1 MKASLVIVL
10 LSLSGS
16 WALTCKYCNSNNGC
30 NSPSDKACT
39 SSTGTAASCFTQW
52 KVQTTDGST
61 IITNRGCSSTIPES
75 LTKVNDNEWCELNQY
90 GGGACYYKGDKTN
103 SITPSIISS
112 TSDERI
118 KCYWCNTGD
127 CTKQDTASTNNLLG
141 VETTCPL
148 GVRYCVINSNDVHT
162 SFTRGC
168 DNKLYDAN
176 NLDDADLGLGDCTS
190 TGCRCKTNNCNSGF
204 QGVKCHRYTLDTCS
218 GGNIIDNDPEVIQCL
233 TGTET
238 CAVRKSNFKDK
249 CEIWEYNCGIDHTSR
264 GCETGINVPY
274 MVDEAEVCYCDA
286 TDGDDLCDPT
296 DSSSTLS
303 LSLTSLIA
311 TLMFVFYH

>member
-16 WALTCKYCNSNNGC
+16 WALTCKSCSTV
-30 NSPSDKACT
+30 T
-39 SSTGTAASCFTQW
+39 SCASSSAEKSCPGGSTSCFTQW
-52 KVQTTDGST
+52 KVQTNGLTAIES
-61 IITNRGCSSTIPES
+61 RGCSNVVPES
-75 LTKVNDNEWCELNQY
+75 KTKVADNEWCNLESY
-90 GGGACYYKGDKTN
+90 GSKGTCWYKGDRTN
-103 SITPSIISS
+103 VNTPSILNPNSE
-112 TSDERI
+112 DRI
-118 KCYWCNTGD
+118 KCYWCTTGD

-176 NLDDADLGLGDCTS
+176 NLDDADLGLGGCTS

-238 CAVRKSNFKDK
+238 CAVIKSNFKDK
-249 CEIWEYNCGIDHTSR
+249 CETWEYNCGIDHTSR
-264 GCETGINVPY
+264 GCETGINVPF